1 MRIALVP
8 LNPTIGDLHANAALA
23 AAAIDKARANRA
35 DLVVLPELCISGYPP
50 RDLLMQEGFVEAC
63 ERAAHELGASATP
76 GPTVVLG
83 CPVRAGRGIANALL
97 VFRDGSLIATYH
109 KRLLP
114 TYDVFDEDRY
124 FVPGAEPVVVDVPCP
139 EGTLRVG
146 LAICEDLWK
155 GDDAGFGWRY
165 RDASDPVAELV
176 ARGATL
182 LVSPS
187 ASPFVCGKGQKH
199 REIVAGHARRH
210 GVTVA
215 SVNQLGGNDEL
226 VFDGHCFAFGP
237 DGKVITNGLLFRD
250 GLCVFDTRADVK
262 PPRSL
267 VEGVIPRHL
276 EGAAFALSKDTALP
290 EAPEELLLF
299 EALVLGVRDY
309 LRKTGFSRA
318 IIGLSGGIDSALTA
332 AVASAAIGAEQV
344 LGVAMPSRYSS
355 AHSLRDAA
363 ALASAL
369 GMHCMTS
376 PIQGMVEA
384 FRDSVDPAFEG
395 LGLARLGEKL
405 PDLTEENLQSRVRG
419 TLLMALSNR
428 SGAIVLTTGNK
439 SEMSVGYA
447 TLYGDMNGGLAVLS
461 DLSKQWVYRL
471 SAWINANAQSCGFA
485 GPPIPESSITKA
497 PSAEL
502 RPNQTDQDSLPPYE
516 ELDQI
521 LARYVQGRESPAS
534 IARDTGIPPE
544 TVRRIVR
551 LIDLSEYKRKQ
562 AATGLKVTSVAFG
575 SGRRWPIAQ
584 HWSHEPPTEPV
595 TLD

>member
-8 LNPTIGDLHANAALA
+8 LNPTIGDLHTNAALVSAAIGKA
-23 AAAIDKARANRA
+23 AAHRAA
-35 DLVVLPELCISGYPP
+35 LVVLPELCVSGYPP

-63 ERAAHELGASATP
+63 ERTARQVAATAPAGLTF
-76 GPTVVLG
+76 VIG
-83 CPVRAGRGIANALL
+83 CPVRAGKGIANALL
-97 VFRDGSLIATYH
+97 VFRDGAQIATYH

-124 FVPGAEPVVVDVPCP
+124 FVPGNEPAVVDVTAP
-139 EGTLRVG
+139 EGTVRVG

-165 RDASDPVAELV
+165 RDAADPVAELV
-176 ARGATL
+176 AQGATV

-199 REIVAGHARRH
+199 RQIVAGHASRH
-210 GVTVA
+210 RVTVA

-237 DGKVITNGLLFRD
+237 DGGVITNGLLFRD
-250 GLCVFDTRADVK
+250 GVCVFDTLPDVK

-276 EGAAFALSKDTALP
+276 EGAAFALSMDTAVP
-290 EAPEELLLF
+290 EAPQELLLF

-309 LRKTGFSRA
+309 LRKTGFGRA

-332 AVASAAIGAEQV
+332 AVASAAIGADQV

-355 AHSLRDAA
+355 EHSLHDAA

-369 GMHCMTS
+369 GMHCITV

-384 FRDSVDPAFEG
+384 FRDGVDPALGG
-395 LGLARLGEKL
+395 LGLARLGERL

-461 DLSKQWVYRL
+461 DLTKQWVYRL
-471 SAWINANAQSCGFA
+471 SRWLNANASACGYA

-516 ELDQI
+516 ELDEI
-521 LARYVQGRESPAS
+521 LARYVLGRESPAS
-534 IARDTGIPPE
+534 IAAHTGITPE

-551 LIDLSEYKRKQ
+551 LIDSSEYKRKQ

-584 HWSHEPPTEPV
+584 RWSHEPPR
-595 TLD
+595 